1 MRVTYDSHAITPIG
15 ICEAVEDLGYE
26 ATEWETT
33 IHTTAK
39 VDTLGREV
47 QLRFEGINS
56 PYEWVFDL
64 MVTS

>member
-1 MRVTYDSHAITPIG
+1 MRVTYDAHAITPIG

-39 VDTLGREV
+39 VDNFGREV
-47 QLRFEGINS
+47 QLRFEGVNS
-56 PYEWVFDL
+56 PYERVFHL
-64 MVTS
+64 MVAS